1 MIAINGLKKFFGE
14 KRVLDGL
21 TFAVA
26 PGEIY
31 GLLGPNGAGKTTA
44 INILCNLLNADA
56 GTVRVEGNPVTEATK
71 YLLGI
76 VPQEISVYKDLTCR
90 ENLQFFANLY
100 GLQRAQQS
108 ERLNALMQI
117 FQLTEYAGTAVSNL
131 SGGWQRRINIAVAL
145 VHSPAILILDEPTA
159 GLDVE
164 ARFELWE
171 LIENLKSTGV
181 TILLTTHYLEEAER
195 LCTRV
200 GIVKSGRLLAEGT
213 LHELR
218 AMIPAA
224 ELAMIETEDENAVC
238 HKASSFGWA
247 HRHYGGKLTFWLP
260 RRFTLKEIVEGL
272 DGLPLSSVSLQPV
285 RLEHVY
291 MEVTKE

>member
-1 MIAINGLKKFFGE
+1 MIAINGLKKSFGG
-14 KRVLDGL
+14 KLVLDSL

-44 INILCNLLNADA
+44 INILCNLLDADA
-56 GTVRVEGNPVTEATK
+56 GTVVVEGKPVTEATK
-71 YLLGI
+71 YRLGI
-76 VPQEISVYKDLTCR
+76 VPQEISIYKDLTCR
-90 ENLQFFANLY
+90 ENLQFFARVY
-100 GLQRAQQS
+100 GWRNARQRERVNELVETLQLA
-108 ERLNALMQI
+108 EFANTKI
-117 FQLTEYAGTAVSNL
+117 SNL

-145 VHSPAILILDEPTA
+145 VHAPAILILDEPTA
-159 GLDVE
+159 GLDVK

-171 LIENLKSTGV
+171 LIGRLKNTGV

-195 LCTRV
+195 LCSHL
-200 GIVKSGRLLAEGT
+200 GILKNGHLLAEGT

-224 ELAMIETEDENAVC
+224 ELAMIETEDADAVC
-238 HKASSFGWA
+238 QKASSLCWQ
-247 HRHYGGKLTFWLP
+247 HRRYGGKLTFWLP
-260 RRFTLKEIVEGL
+260 RRFTLKEIVEEF

-291 MEVTKE
+291 MEVTGE